1 MSNNEFKALELIFPQ
16 GIFDWF
22 EIIDSSMDEQ
32 DIKIT
37 FQEKNIPPLSE
48 ADKDKKCEPKGFT
61 EITITDF
68 PIRGRRTLLEFR
80 RRYWKIEG
88 QEEYLKRDIQLA
100 FPGTQPATEFANFLK
115 EECGKDSDLALLYR

>member
-48 ADKDKKCEPKGFT
+48 ADKDKKC
-61 EITITDF
+61 
-68 PIRGRRTLLEFR
+68 
-80 RRYWKIEG
+80 
-88 QEEYLKRDIQLA
+88 
-100 FPGTQPATEFANFLK
+100 
-115 EECGKDSDLALLYR
+115 